1 MYVRK
6 PSIVCLANPRWIPLR
21 FSQSVRFVLLFFL
34 LLGTHGCASEREPL
48 TFSGF
53 LDNYSGLRPA
63 PDESGAWT
71 YKKPGVDFRP
81 YTKIML
87 DPLVIWPS
95 PNSTYRGLHTGSMWQ
110 LALAFQ
116 DQMSKALQ
124 DGYTIVQEPGPDV
137 LRLRAALTEV
147 ILVRPSRSAP
157 GPLLPMVGDIVLFTA
172 ETLSGTTLMPL
183 TGEAAIEL
191 ELLDSQTHVRL
202 AAYIEK
208 RKSEKIVITKE
219 TTSLGP
225 IRGILNY
232 WARKL
237 RQRLDEERG
246 LSEYRKDI
254 R

>member
-1 MYVRK
+1 MGHY
-6 PSIVCLANPRWIPLR
+6 SEQ
-21 FSQSVRFVLLFFL
+21 QSAGCSKKTIRHFPHMVWFVLTFVLLS
-34 LLGTHGCASEREPL
+34 GIHGCASKREPL

-53 LDNYSGLRPA
+53 LENYSGIRPA
-63 PDESGAWT
+63 PDESGAWM
-71 YKKPGVDFRP
+71 YRKPGVDFKP

-95 PNSTYRGLHTGSMWQ
+95 PNSPYGGINTGTMWQ
-110 LALAFQ
+110 LALAFH
-116 DQMSKALQ
+116 DQMSKTLQ
-124 DGYTIVQEPGPDV
+124 DGYTIVQEPGPGV

-147 ILVRPSRSAP
+147 NLVKPTHKSP
-157 GPLLPMVGDIVLFTA
+157 GPLLPLVGDIVMFTSQTISGVKLTA
-172 ETLSGTTLMPL
+172 LSGQ
-183 TGEAAIEL
+183 AAIEA

-208 RKSEKIVITKE
+208 RKSEKIVITKD
-219 TTSLGP
+219 TGSLGP
-225 IRGILNY
+225 VRDILEY

-246 LSEYRKDI
+246 LQKYQKNI

>member
-1 MYVRK
+1 
-6 PSIVCLANPRWIPLR
+6 
-21 FSQSVRFVLLFFL
+21 
-34 LLGTHGCASEREPL
+34 
-48 TFSGF
+48 
-53 LDNYSGLRPA
+53 
-63 PDESGAWT
+63 
-71 YKKPGVDFRP
+71 
-81 YTKIML
+81 
-87 DPLVIWPS
+87 
-95 PNSTYRGLHTGSMWQ
+95 
-110 LALAFQ
+110 
-116 DQMSKALQ
+116 
-124 DGYTIVQEPGPDV
+124 
-137 LRLRAALTEV
+137 
-147 ILVRPSRSAP
+147 
-157 GPLLPMVGDIVLFTA
+157 MVGDIVLFTA

-208 RKSEKIVITKE
+208 RKSEKIVITKG

-254 R
+254 Q

>member
-1 MYVRK
+1 MGHHSEQQFAGYSK
-6 PSIVCLANPRWIPLR
+6 KTILHFHHTAW
-21 FSQSVRFVLLFFL
+21 FVVTFILLSGL
-34 LLGTHGCASEREPL
+34 YGCASERQPL

-53 LDNYSGLRPA
+53 LDNYSGIRPA
-63 PDESGAWT
+63 PDESGAWV
-71 YKKPGVDFRP
+71 YRKPGLDFKP

-95 PNSTYRGLHTGSMWQ
+95 VNSSYKGIHTGTIWQ
-110 LALAFQ
+110 LALAFHEH
-116 DQMSKALQ
+116 MSKALQ
-124 DGYTIVQEPGPDV
+124 DGYTIVQEPGPGV

-147 ILVRPSRSAP
+147 NLVRPTHKAS
-157 GPLLPMVGDIVLFTA
+157 GPLLPFIGDVVLFSTQTISGVNFTA
-172 ETLSGTTLMPL
+172 L
-183 TGEAAIEL
+183 TGQAAIEA

-208 RKSEKIVITKE
+208 RKGEKTVITKD
-219 TTSLGP
+219 TGSLGP
-225 IRGILNY
+225 VRDILEY

-246 LSEYRKDI
+246 LREYQKNI